1 MINVIIPAYNCRTT
15 LGRTLSSLAAQT
27 DPNFEVIVVD
37 DCSTEDIKSIVDDY
51 CDKLSIVYIRNERNL
66 GCGMSRQVGIDN
78 ATQKFITFLDSD
90 DMFMPYTIET
100 FNSIIEAN
108 PDIEYLHSYFYEQIV
123 IDNNPAIYLW
133 KDNYTACHGKLYNVE
148 LIKKYGI
155 RNSPEI
161 ILGTDGLAKNMLLA
175 TYDMTKWYLSAYDMD
190 STFDL
195 DWNGEILEYYD
206 YDMPE
211 SPYNNRY
218 SNLLSYIWDNYWDD
232 YVKRYIELRKS
243 VLSYSSI
250 IEEFEKYI
258 GVYGED
264 VYIQDTAIYT
274 DIPSVTS
281 NTLKSLQNFVRDRL
295 ECLDSEY
302 GVVI

>member
-15 LGRTLSSLAAQT
+15 LSRTLSSLVAQT

-51 CDKLSIVYIRNERNL
+51 TNKLNIIYIRNEQNL

-90 DMFMPYTIET
+90 DMFMPYAIET

-108 PDIEYLHSYFYEQIV
+108 PDTEYLHSYFYEQIV

-155 RNSPEI
+155 RNSPLVKWADDSFFNSMCSELMNMSI
-161 ILGTDGLAKNMLLA
+161 INVPTVLWTNNKNSIMRRQDVERDASVKEDFLNAMLL
-175 TYDMTKWYLSAYDMD
+175 SAEFVLKQKGHIDHLQNTIEGIIKRM
-190 STFDL
+190 SL
-195 DWNGEILEYYD
+195 D
-206 YDMPE
+206 
-211 SPYNNRY
+211 
-218 SNLLSYIWDNYWDD
+218 
-232 YVKRYIELRKS
+232 
-243 VLSYSSI
+243 
-250 IEEFEKYI
+250 EK
-258 GVYGED
+258 E
-264 VYIQDTAIYT
+264 TEKL
-274 DIPSVTS
+274 
-281 NTLKSLQNFVRDRL
+281 NTLLTYIRRK
-295 ECLDSEY
+295 
-302 GVVI
+302 

>member
-15 LGRTLSSLAAQT
+15 LGRTFSSLVAQT
-27 DPNFEVIVVD
+27 DPNFEAIVVD

-51 CDKLSIVYIRNERNL
+51 RDTLHIVYIRNERNL

-108 PDIEYLHSYFYEQIV
+108 PDTEYLHSYFYEQIV

-155 RNSPEI
+155 RNSPLVKWADDSFFNSMCSELMNMSI
-161 ILGTDGLAKNMLLA
+161 INVPTVLWTNNKNSIMRRQDVERDACVKEDFLNAMLL
-175 TYDMTKWYLSAYDMD
+175 SAEFVLKQKGHIDHLQN
-190 STFDL
+190 T
-195 DWNGEILEYYD
+195 
-206 YDMPE
+206 
-211 SPYNNRY
+211 
-218 SNLLSYIWDNYWDD
+218 
-232 YVKRYIELRKS
+232 IED
-243 VLSYSSI
+243 I
-250 IEEFEKYI
+250 IKQMSLNEK
-258 GVYGED
+258 E
-264 VYIQDTAIYT
+264 TEKL
-274 DIPSVTS
+274 
-281 NTLKSLQNFVRDRL
+281 NTLLTYIRRK
-295 ECLDSEY
+295 
-302 GVVI
+302 

>member
-15 LGRTLSSLAAQT
+15 LSRTLSSLVAQT

-51 CDKLSIVYIRNERNL
+51 TNKLNIIYIRNEQNL

-90 DMFMPYTIET
+90 DMFMPYAIET

-108 PDIEYLHSYFYEQIV
+108 PDTEYLHSYFYEQIV

-155 RNSPEI
+155 RNSPLVKWADDSFFNSMCSELMNMSI
-161 ILGTDGLAKNMLLA
+161 INVPTVLWTNNKNSIMRRQDIERDTSVKEDFLNAMLL
-175 TYDMTKWYLSAYDMD
+175 SAEFVLKQKGHIDHLQN
-190 STFDL
+190 T
-195 DWNGEILEYYD
+195 
-206 YDMPE
+206 
-211 SPYNNRY
+211 
-218 SNLLSYIWDNYWDD
+218 
-232 YVKRYIELRKS
+232 IEG
-243 VLSYSSI
+243 I
-250 IEEFEKYI
+250 IKQMSLNEK
-258 GVYGED
+258 E
-264 VYIQDTAIYT
+264 TEKL
-274 DIPSVTS
+274 
-281 NTLKSLQNFVRDRL
+281 NTLLTYIRREL
-295 ECLDSEY
+295 
-302 GVVI
+302 